1 MFSNV
6 DKIQYT
12 RTRVVHVN
20 SNDQHETNNYYLTIK
35 SCVDHTLI
43 NSYLAQKLIHVV
55 KFD

>member
-35 SCVDHTLI
+35 SCVDRTLI
-43 NSYLAQKLIHVV
+43 NSYLAQK
-55 KFD
+55 